1 MRVWHHFRNS
11 LSMYRNTMM
20 MVVLAVCM
28 TACTADH
35 EEHEPQAT
43 LLATTPLRIDTTITK
58 EYVGQI
64 RAFQHIELRALE
76 RGYLEQT
83 LVDEGQIVRK
93 GQLMFR
99 ILPTMYEA
107 ELQKAK
113 AEARIA
119 ELEYLNTK
127 TLADKNVVSQ
137 SELALARARFD
148 KAQAEVGLAQTHVN
162 FTRIQAPFT
171 GMMDRLQV
179 RQGSLLDEGDVLATF
194 ADNSQLWVYF
204 NVPEA
209 EYLDY
214 KSRTSS
220 VDGDSVSLRMANGAM
235 FPYRGTIS
243 AIEADFNNETGNIAF
258 RATFP
263 NPKGLLRHGETGTI
277 VMSNQLSNALLI
289 PQKASFEVLDK
300 TYVYVIDAKGAVQS
314 RLITV
319 KAELPHVYAVADG
332 ITESDRVLIEGLRRV
347 HVGDTIRVRVM
358 EPRDVMKTLALDAE

>member
-1 MRVWHHFRNS
+1 
-11 LSMYRNTMM
+11 MYHKTLA
-20 MVVLAVCM
+20 MVVFASCIIS
-28 TACTADH
+28 ACTADH
-35 EEHEPQAT
+35 EEHDPQAT
-43 LLATTPLRIDTTITK
+43 FLATTPLRIDTTITK

-99 ILPTMYEA
+99 ILPTIYEA

-127 TLADKNVVSQ
+127 ALAEKNVVSA

-148 KAQAEVGLAQTHVN
+148 KAQAEVGLAQAHVN

-171 GMMDRLQV
+171 GMMDRLQA
-179 RQGSLLDEGDVLATF
+179 RQGSLLDEGDVLATL

-220 VDGDSVSLRMANGAM
+220 VDGDSVRLRMANGVL
-235 FPYRGTIS
+235 FPHRGAIS

-258 RATFP
+258 RATFS

-277 VMSNQLSNALLI
+277 LMTEELKNALLI
-289 PQKASFEVLDK
+289 PQKATFEVLDK
-300 TYVYVIDAKGAVQS
+300 KYVYVIDAKGAVRS

-332 ITESDRVLIEGLRRV
+332 ISESDRVLIEGLRRV
-347 HVGDTIRVRVM
+347 HEGDTVRVRVM
-358 EPRDVMKTLALDAE
+358 GPRDVMKTLALDAE